1 MHARVSQEVAGEADL
16 EALRDR
22 FNSFDHRDRTI
33 IRYDLH
39 GQLTISQKAE
49 LDEIIADHETVFAS
63 LEPSENRHDLTVVE
77 DDASLADADLPSWV
91 RDAAEELST
100 MCATNEDAVSAL
112 TLLHRLVNAENPSTR
127 AAEVTR

>member
-1 MHARVSQEVAGEADL
+1 

-49 LDEIIADHETVFAS
+49 LDEIIADYETVFAS
-63 LEPSENRHDLTVVE
+63 LEPSENRHDLTVIG
-77 DDASLADADLPSWV
+77 DDASLADADLPNWV
-91 RDAAEELST
+91 RDAAEELSG
-100 MCATNEDAVSAL
+100 MCATNEDAVAAL
-112 TLLHRLVNAENPSTR
+112 TLLHRLVSAENPTTR
-127 AAEVTR
+127 TAEVSR